1 MSNTDNI
8 YLSVQCIECP
18 VCYKIFTNPFIV
30 NCESKCIIC
39 EECLMNLFQTTNLQI
54 DPTDGEVEEMEKCIC
69 NTYANKRQCVP
80 AIGMKRIIMNVK

>member
-30 NCESKCIIC
+30 NCEGKCIIC
-39 EECLMNLFQTTNLQI
+39 EECLMKMFKTTNLQI

-80 AIGMKRIIMNVK
+80 AVGMKRIIMNVK